1 MVFFFFFSFFNVISR
16 PEAWL
21 QINQVSVLRIARAN
35 HNKCQGKRD
44 GPFHPRTRH
53 LEWKLMPPVQE
64 GDNLLKQCV
73 CFSIQR
79 GLPFYFWHARERYH
93 REREGKKPTHT
104 QIALN
109 TKEIQGE
116 QIISW
121 VKCWANVGAKARH
134 FKVWK
139 DVWISAPYL
148 LLSLQS
154 KKLNW
159 I

>member
-1 MVFFFFFSFFNVISR
+1 
-16 PEAWL
+16 
-21 QINQVSVLRIARAN
+21 
-35 HNKCQGKRD
+35 
-44 GPFHPRTRH
+44 
-53 LEWKLMPPVQE
+53 MPPVQE

-93 REREGKKPTHT
+93 REREGGKKTKKKTTHT

-121 VKCWANVGAKARH
+121 VKC
-134 FKVWK
+134 
-139 DVWISAPYL
+139 
-148 LLSLQS
+148 
-154 KKLNW
+154 
-159 I
+159 